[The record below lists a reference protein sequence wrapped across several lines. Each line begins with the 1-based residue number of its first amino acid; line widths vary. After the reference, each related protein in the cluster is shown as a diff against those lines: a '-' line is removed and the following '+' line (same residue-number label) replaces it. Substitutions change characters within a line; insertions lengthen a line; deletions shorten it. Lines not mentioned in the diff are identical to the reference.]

1 MTADKHQTDRQV
13 VKQYI
18 PVGNSQEGELQV
30 GRRQEGGKQQMHGL
44 LIDVFHNMSVSGT
57 GTVPIGTALTV
68 GTGT

>member
-44 LIDVFHNMSVSGT
+44 LKEEKTRGAEN
-57 GTVPIGTALTV
+57 
-68 GTGT
+68 